1 MFTPAILLT
10 LFACAT
16 GTPSDPPRAPV
27 ANVKSASTP
36 PTLDE
41 ILSALRGVE
50 TGGSKSGGRHATGD
64 GGSAIGPYQIH
75 KNYWKDAR
83 LPGSFEDCRDPA
95 YARSVVLAYW
105 KRYAPKALAALDAE
119 VLSRVHNGGPDGH
132 TEACTV
138 GFWNKVRRE
147 LDRQREKREAETR
160 ATPPTQAPANAPRPE
175 ATPRTD
181 VTPRPAP
188 QPRRKLP
195 PRPELV

>member
-1 MFTPAILLT
+1 MSCLSITLSLLA
-10 LFACAT
+10 LA
-16 GTPSDPPRAPV
+16 GGKPSDAPAAPV
-27 ANVKSASTP
+27 KQAPAAQAPDADVRGASAQ

-41 ILSALRGVE
+41 ILAALRGVE

-83 LPGSFEDCRDPA
+83 LPGRFEDCRDPA

-119 VLSRVHNGGPDGH
+119 VLARVHNGGPDGH
-132 TEACTV
+132 KETCTLA
-138 GFWNKVRRE
+138 FWNKMRRE

-160 ATPPTQAPANAPRPE
+160 ATPPVKAPAETPQPE
-175 ATPRTD
+175 S
-181 VTPRPAP
+181 

-195 PRPELV
+195 PKPELV

>member
-10 LFACAT
+10 LFACAS

-27 ANVKSASTP
+27 ATVSSARTQ

-75 KNYWKDAR
+75 KNYWIDAR
-83 LPGSFEDCRDPA
+83 LPGRFEDCRDPA

-119 VLSRVHNGGPDGH
+119 VLARVHNGGPDGH
-132 TEACTV
+132 KEACTV

-147 LDRQREKREAETR
+147 LARQREKREAETR
-160 ATPPTQAPANAPRPE
+160 ATPPAKKPAETPQREAP
-175 ATPRTD
+175 T
-181 VTPRPAP
+181 
-188 QPRRKLP
+188 RRKLP
-195 PRPELV
+195 PKPELV